1 MVGLVVSLSLPFP
14 SAFSALANINLA
26 LEQGSALA
34 LLKALQSPALGLRG
48 LQTQNSDWYLKQ
60 LQSDQQQK
68 RQVGGTG
75 MGDGVAAGPSML
87 SPQVSVSAT
96 PPPQGVCPWLPCC
109 PSQMSAPGFHAVP
122 AGISV
127 PWFHSVPQVFTRPF
141 SNATVF
147 LPSHSLGWWCFKFQ
161 LEYIHII

>member
-1 MVGLVVSLSLPFP
+1 MFEGKEDSLGCCVVVRLVFSLSLPFP

-26 LEQGSALA
+26 LEQGCALT

-75 MGDGVAAGPSML
+75 VG
-87 SPQVSVSAT
+87 
-96 PPPQGVCPWLPCC
+96 
-109 PSQMSAPGFHAVP
+109 
-122 AGISV
+122 
-127 PWFHSVPQVFTRPF
+127 
-141 SNATVF
+141 
-147 LPSHSLGWWCFKFQ
+147 
-161 LEYIHII
+161 

>member
-1 MVGLVVSLSLPFP
+1 MLWLDWSSAFLCLFP

-26 LEQGSALA
+26 LEQGCALT

-75 MGDGVAAGPSML
+75 VGERVAAGPAKLFPQCLCPLLMLSSTCLFFPSML
-87 SPQVSVSAT
+87 SPDVS
-96 PPPQGVCPWLPCC
+96 GLP
-109 PSQMSAPGFHAVP
+109 
-122 AGISV
+122 
-127 PWFHSVPQVFTRPF
+127 FHSVPQVYDLCFYAVPPRVWP
-141 SNATVF
+141 S
-147 LPSHSLGWWCFKFQ
+147 LPCTLPRCLHSHSLM
-161 LEYIHII
+161 

>member
-1 MVGLVVSLSLPFP
+1 MFGGKEDSLGCCVVVRLVFSLSLTFP

-26 LEQGSALA
+26 LEQGCALT

-75 MGDGVAAGPSML
+75 VGERVAAGPSKL
-87 SPQVSVSAT
+87 SPQVS
-96 PPPQGVCPWLPCC
+96 L
-109 PSQMSAPGFHAVP
+109 
-122 AGISV
+122 
-127 PWFHSVPQVFTRPF
+127 
-141 SNATVF
+141 
-147 LPSHSLGWWCFKFQ
+147 SLA
-161 LEYIHII
+161 